1 MKSISNFTR
10 IYYPQKGDELEIKFK
25 IKTQINDNSYIEFN
39 VKSVSINRTS
49 INLFSTTLP
58 LVISDS
64 FQQFIY
70 NILTN
75 NMHDNEQIDRLEYSF
90 RIRSYNPTSS
100 INLKIWLDDFEVYAK
115 RGMLKE
121 GLNI

>member
-1 MKSISNFTR
+1 M
-10 IYYPQKGDELEIKFK
+10 P
-25 IKTQINDNSYIEFN
+25 
-39 VKSVSINRTS
+39 INRTS
-49 INLFSTTLP
+49 VNLFSTTVP

-64 FQQFIY
+64 FQQFSY

-90 RIRSYNPTSS
+90 RIKSYNPTSS

-115 RGMLKE
+115 RWFQYITLPQPRQTSLKFWE
-121 GLNI
+121 NHQISRDFIKHYI